1 MQIPSY
7 FLIAARLY
15 PLLAQAQAQAQ
26 GSASNFINAISYII
40 YILMVV
46 GFVWGIIKCIGGFA
60 GMRGGGGM
68 DSMMEIVGGVG
79 IALAPW
85 IMYLVFNN
93 ILGGSIAPNPNSIK
107 ALPPGQ

>member
-7 FLIAARLY
+7 FLIAAQIA
-15 PLLAQAQAQAQ
+15 PILAQSGG
-26 GSASNFINAISYII
+26 GSGNFSGAISYII

-93 ILGGSIAPNPNSIK
+93 ILGGNIAVDPGSIK
-107 ALPPGQ
+107 ALK